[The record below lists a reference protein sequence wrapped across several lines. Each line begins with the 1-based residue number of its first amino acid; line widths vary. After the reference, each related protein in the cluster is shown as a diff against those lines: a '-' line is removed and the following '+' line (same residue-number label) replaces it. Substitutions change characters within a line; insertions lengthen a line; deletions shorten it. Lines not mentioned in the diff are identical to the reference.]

1 MSGPANVAFGM
12 EVGQI
17 SGPFQGGGTSGIVLA
32 VIDKQQPSPEE
43 AKAAWDRAKETLLD
57 QKRQVL
63 EGLYVQNLRDKL
75 EKDGKIKINK
85 AEMERMSR
93 MAEGS

>member
-12 EVGQI
+12 AVGEI
-17 SGPFQGGGTSGIVLA
+17 SGPLQGGSGSEIVLA
-32 VIDKQQPSPEE
+32 VVDKQEPSPEE
-43 AKAAWDRAKETLLD
+43 AKQSWDRAKEALLD

-75 EKDGKIKINK
+75 EKDGKIKVNK
-85 AEMERMSR
+85 KEMERISR
-93 MAEGS
+93 LGEG